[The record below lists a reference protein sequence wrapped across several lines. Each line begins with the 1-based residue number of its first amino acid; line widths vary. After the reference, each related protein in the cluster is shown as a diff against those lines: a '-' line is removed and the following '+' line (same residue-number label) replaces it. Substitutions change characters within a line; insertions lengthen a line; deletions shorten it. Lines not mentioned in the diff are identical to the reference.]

1 MSEWELPKTVE
12 VVSTERVST
21 GGYLWESG
29 VYKSQIKMV
38 YLDQAKSGAVSFNII
53 LTNDE
58 GKELREAM
66 YIKSG
71 NAKGNKTY
79 YEKDGKQYPL
89 PGYATANSMCV
100 AATGK
105 GLPECMQSI
114 EKKMVNVYNVEAK
127 KELPT
132 ERPVVMSLLGQTV
145 TAAVHEVV
153 EDKNIKNAAG
163 EYVPSGETRSRN
175 ECKFFGNAAGL
186 TAEEIQSGSEA
197 SKFKQWAEK
206 NTGKKV
212 DRSTGAASGSST
224 PSMASP
230 APSASSMF
238 S

>member
-206 NTGKKV
+206 NAGKKV
-212 DRSTGAASGSST
+212 DRSTGAAAASST
-224 PSMASP
+224 PAMASP

>member
-1 MSEWELPKTVE
+1 MSEWELPSTVE
-12 VVSTERVST
+12 VVSTERV
-21 GGYLWESG
+21 GGGSYLWESG
-29 VYKSQIKMV
+29 VYKAQVKMV

-53 LTNDE
+53 LTNEE

-105 GLPECMQSI
+105 ALPECMESI
-114 EKKMVNVYNVEAK
+114 EKKMVNIYNADQK
-127 KELPT
+127 KEVPT
-132 ERPVVMSLLGQTV
+132 ERPVVMSLLNQTV
-145 TAAVHEVV
+145 TVAVHEVV

-175 ECKFFGNAAGL
+175 ECKFFGDAAGR
-186 TAEEIQSGSEA
+186 TAEEIQNGAEPA
-197 SKFKQWAEK
+197 KFKQWAEK
-206 NTGKKV
+206 NAGKKV
-212 DRSTGAASGSST
+212 DRSKGATGGAAAPT
-224 PSMASP
+224 AAP
-230 APSASSMF
+230 APTASSMF